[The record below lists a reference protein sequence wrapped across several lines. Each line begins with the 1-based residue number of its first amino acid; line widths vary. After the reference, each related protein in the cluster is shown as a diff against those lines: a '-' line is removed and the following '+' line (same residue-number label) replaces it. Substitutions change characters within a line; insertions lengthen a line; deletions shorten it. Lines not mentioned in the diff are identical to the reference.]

1 MRTLHVAIAALL
13 GAALL
18 IPAPVL
24 AQAPNLGPDWELKET
39 RKVKVWIPFPDK
51 PGSGKWELVDFNTY
65 RMFQA
70 NLANPAPTK
79 PALPAPDIL
88 FGPIQKGASYEEPG
102 AIEPVRKGSLMH
114 RYQTIA
120 TITPQSR
127 VETTVH
133 KDWKLSEFLRTETRS
148 QTLKTKYGLHDIS
161 FLVPVTNYRW
171 DVVELKR
178 TNRDVSVDPLRSSRV
193 VELLPP
199 IRLGLGSLGAVAGN
213 RSGLFTGDSGS
224 GAAKPSLETAKVRTS
239 MGANEVKATE
249 VKASEAENDAAQFT
263 IEELKL
269 KYQHAFRQV
278 VAEGDAELR
287 TFQAEIAQLSDKQ
300 ASAFAKELDDA
311 RQELKKLAD
320 KLDGKA
326 MEQYAAAKKNAL
338 KLDAYRSVI
347 EDVLD
352 KLQEAYTSQ
361 QNALQLALSAAI
373 EASRPAPVVV
383 ATPAPVVVAPSVPD
397 VVSPQAPVPDAVA
410 KILGSYR
417 SSGGTTVTIARHG
430 NSDNVKVD
438 VTLNLGHQGAIA
450 STSGKSGNWSLTT
463 SKTVTTR
470 TLFGTKQTTD
480 SYQIQLKPD
489 ADGSL
494 VISGKHVNSGQSFAS
509 FKAFKK

>member
-1 MRTLHVAIAALL
+1 
-13 GAALL
+13 
-18 IPAPVL
+18 
-24 AQAPNLGPDWELKET
+24 
-39 RKVKVWIPFPDK
+39 
-51 PGSGKWELVDFNTY
+51 
-65 RMFQA
+65 
-70 NLANPAPTK
+70 
-79 PALPAPDIL
+79 
-88 FGPIQKGASYEEPG
+88 
-102 AIEPVRKGSLMH
+102 
-114 RYQTIA
+114 
-120 TITPQSR
+120 
-127 VETTVH
+127 
-133 KDWKLSEFLRTETRS
+133 
-148 QTLKTKYGLHDIS
+148 
-161 FLVPVTNYRW
+161 
-171 DVVELKR
+171 VELKR

-213 RSGLFTGDSGS
+213 RSGLFSGDSGK
-224 GAAKPSLETAKVRTS
+224 GAAKPALATDKIRSS
-239 MGANEVKATE
+239 MGANAAKASE

-287 TFQAEIAQLSDKQ
+287 TLQAEIPQLSDKQ

-320 KLDGKA
+320 KLDSKA

-338 KLDAYRSVI
+338 KLNAYRSVI
-347 EDVLD
+347 EDVLE

-361 QNALQLALSAAI
+361 QNALQLALSAAL
-373 EASRPAPVVV
+373 EASKPEPVVIV
-383 ATPAPVVVAPSVPD
+383 PPDPVVVAPSVPD
-397 VVSPQAPVPDAVA
+397 VAPSPVPKVEPIPDAVA

-470 TLFGTKQTTD
+470 TLLGTKQTTD